1 MSVLWSTFKKSDF
14 YKDVVSKASSV
25 LQMDIDSLSLFRAS
39 GIVIA
44 DTPLTFGKSC
54 SIWTMGRY
62 LNKLHTSPDKLH
74 LGIGVISGTSKIMW
88 KLFVLFKLQQLIR
101 EP

>member
-1 MSVLWSTFKKSDF
+1 MT

-25 LQMDIDSLSLFRAS
+25 LQMDGEDIDSLSLFRAS

-44 DTPLTFGKSC
+44 DTPLTFGKAS
-54 SIWTMGRY
+54 SVWTMGRY

-74 LGIGVISGTSKIMW
+74 LGLGVIAGTSKCENY
-88 KLFVLFKLQQLIR
+88 LFYLNCNN
-101 EP
+101 

>member
-1 MSVLWSTFKKSDF
+1 MTMAKNGVYHKSSPYYEVPLKKRDF

-25 LQMDIDSLSLFRAS
+25 LQMDVEDIDLLSLFRAS

-44 DTPLTFGKSC
+44 DTPLTFGKS
-54 SIWTMGRY
+54 SSVWTMGRY

-74 LGIGVISGTSKIMW
+74 LGIGVISGTSKLM
-88 KLFVLFKLQQLIR
+88 
-101 EP
+101 